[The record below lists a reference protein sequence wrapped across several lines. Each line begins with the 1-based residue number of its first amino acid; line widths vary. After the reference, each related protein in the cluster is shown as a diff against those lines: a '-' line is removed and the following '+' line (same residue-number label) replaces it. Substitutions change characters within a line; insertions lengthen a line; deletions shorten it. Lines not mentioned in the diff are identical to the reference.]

1 MKPLSSRASRSG
13 FAVALLLL
21 AGVNTIRAAGPGLLA
36 EYFDNSDFTTLR
48 LTTTNATVNF
58 DWGAGIPAAGVGA
71 DTFSVRWSG
80 QVEARFSETYTFHV
94 VADDGARLWV
104 NDRLL
109 LTRTVYSASAI
120 EMSGTIA
127 LEAGRR
133 YNLVLEYMENTGNAR
148 VQLGWSSASQPK
160 EIIPQSQLYPAPAL
174 PEAGS
179 LLKENWTGIA
189 GTNLSALTNFAS
201 YPNKPNGREFL
212 TSFEC
217 FQRDWTNDY
226 GSRVSGFI
234 LPAVSGNYTFAVA
247 GADTVQLFLSTTT
260 NAVNRQLIAS
270 VTNGTGFRQFTNS
283 PSQISA
289 PIALSAGQ
297 KYFVELLLK
306 AGVGDD
312 HFSVAW
318 QPPGATNFTV
328 IPADSLVP
336 AGLHRAPVAQANYFD
351 TLVPTHPRLLVSNE
365 KFEWMRRTVA
375 SNSIPQLRTWW
386 VSLSN
391 SANSILTQPT
401 NVYVPD
407 ERGTI
412 LGISRSVLDRVQKL
426 ALAWQ
431 MAGNTNFAE
440 RAWLELDAA
449 SQFPDWHPA
458 HFLDTA
464 EMTHAFAIGYDWL
477 YDYWTPARRTTIRS
491 AIINKGLNQSLT
503 IYTNLSSWASAG
515 NNNWNLVCNG
525 GMVLGALAIG
535 AEHESTNEFIVARAI
550 TSAAGV
556 LRHFTTDNGGWY
568 EGAGYWDYTTE
579 YAMRLFA
586 GLESALGSDY
596 SLSDIRGTWETGL
609 VPMLMVGP
617 TKLSFNFADAGAGN
631 LRGFQM
637 FWLARRYNRPEFAW
651 YERTNAPPEVLD
663 ALWYDARG
671 TDPAAS
677 KVSPDIFFRGP
688 QNTTSFEPAD
698 ALTLRTRWNDVDA
711 TFLGTKAGELGA
723 SHGNLDAGGFVLDAL
738 GRRWAHDLGGDSYAL
753 PGYFG
758 AQRWDYYRLRAEGH
772 NTLVVNPT
780 ANDDQVV
787 GATPPVVLFQSAPEG
802 DRSATVMDLT
812 TAYTGVTRLWRG
824 FSLFND
830 RRHVLVQ
837 DEIQAS
843 TPATVWWFMHVHT
856 NENPVIEPDGTS
868 AMLTQGTDRLWLK
881 ILSGGGTFALSNAVP
896 LPTSPNDTNQNA
908 NASYRKF
915 AIKLTNVTNTT
926 LAVLMVPL
934 NPGENP
940 PASIPAL
947 TALSTW
953 GAVSNQPPTL
963 LATNVPV
970 PGAFVDIDLGA
981 LVTDNET
988 ALADLLFTVTA
999 TNGTVTLLADGRTAR
1014 FTPGSNFFDAVTF
1027 RFTVTDTRPD
1037 ARLLL
1042 AYDFESPVSEITGNV
1057 TDASG
1062 QFRDGTLEAL
1072 HTGTFAYDTNS
1083 PPALGVLSAQSLR
1096 LTGSGT
1102 NEARLS
1108 RSLPATEFNLSDND
1122 WTFAG
1127 WFRRAA
1133 TANDDFIFYVGDS
1146 DGFGGNQELHLYG
1159 QGGQQRLV
1167 LAHYNSGGTQDVN
1180 LVSATTATTGAWHHA
1195 AVVFDRTAPSNGTVR
1210 LYLDGSLVG
1219 STTVA
1224 WALNQTPPLRFG
1236 GHNSTTFGQDR
1247 WFNGHLDD
1255 LALFRSA
1262 LSATDIARLAQTP
1275 VGNLGG
1281 LTVTGLVTVTPPVKT
1296 STLIST
1302 GAVWRFHDSTNDP
1315 GPTWRDAAFNDSL
1328 WKHGFAQLGF
1338 GDGDETSLVT
1348 SNGQVATYFRRAFT
1362 VADAS
1367 KILSL
1372 TARLLRDDGAVVHL
1386 NGVEV
1391 WRSNMPTGVVAHT
1404 TPASSSVPAGD
1415 ETTNFYT
1422 QALSPALLVSGL
1434 NLLAVE
1440 VHQNT
1445 ATSSDLSFDF
1455 DLTATSYLSPP
1466 NLAPDVLF
1474 LAPTNGAALN
1484 EPANVTLSSIARD
1497 GDGMVARV
1505 EFFDGATKVGEAT
1518 VPPYSV
1524 IASNLG
1530 TGPHTLTAL
1539 VTDNNGATGSDVVT
1553 VEVVTLI
1560 PVTLSPAGSVWKYL
1574 DNGSDQGTAWRSNN
1588 FNDATWAG
1596 GRAMLGYGDASGT
1609 YPRTTNSYGP
1619 NPNNKYITTYYR
1631 RALFIPNAADI
1642 SSLTA
1647 RLQRDDGA
1655 VVYLNGAEVW
1665 RNNMPAGTITNLT
1678 LASSTVSGTN
1688 ETNWVTATLNPA
1700 ALFNGTNFIAVE
1712 IHQDATNS
1720 SDIAFDFELNAS
1732 VAVHQPPPLT
1742 LLGAPG
1748 NLTFTWPADAAW
1760 FALRSATNL
1769 TPPVAWTTLTNTAVF
1784 TNATWRVT
1792 LPATTNGQR
1801 FFRLQTP

>member
-1 MKPLSSRASRSG
+1 MKLRWAG
-13 FAVALLLL
+13 LTVLGVWLGVAL
-21 AGVNTIRAAGPGLLA
+21 AQAAGSGLLG
-36 EYFDNSDFTTLR
+36 EYYDNSDFTTLR
-48 LTTTNATVNF
+48 LTTTNATVDF
-58 DWGAGIPAAGVGA
+58 DWGTGIPAAGVGA

-120 EMSGTIA
+120 EMTGSIA

-133 YNLVLEYMENTGNAR
+133 YNLALEYMENTGNAR

-160 EIIPQSQLYPAPAL
+160 EIIPQSQLYPTPAL

-189 GTNLSALTNFAS
+189 GTNLSALTNLAN
-201 YPNKPNGREFL
+201 YPSRPNSREFL

-217 FQRDWTNDY
+217 FQRDWTDSY

-260 NAVNRQLIAS
+260 NAANRQLIAS
-270 VTNGTGFRQFTNS
+270 VTNATGFRQFTNS

-336 AGLHRAPVAQANYFD
+336 AGLHRVPVAQANYFD

-375 SNSIPQLRTWW
+375 SNSIPQVRSWW
-386 VSLSN
+386 LTLSN

-431 MAGNTNFAE
+431 MTGNSNFAE

-464 EMTHAFAIGYDWL
+464 EMTHAFAVGYDWL

-556 LRHFTTDNGGWY
+556 LKHFTTDNGGWY
-568 EGAGYWDYTTE
+568 EGPGYWDYTTE

-586 GLESALGSDY
+586 GLESALGSDF
-596 SLSDIRGTWETGL
+596 SLSDIRAMWETGL
-609 VPMLMVGP
+609 EPMLMVGP

-631 LRGFQM
+631 LRGLQL
-637 FWLARRYNRPEFAW
+637 FWLSRRYNRPEFAW
-651 YERTNAPPEVLD
+651 YERTNAAPEVLD

-671 TDPAAS
+671 ADPAAS
-677 KVSPDIFFRGP
+677 GVSPDMFFRGS

-698 ALTLRTRWNDVDA
+698 AITLRTRWNDADA
-711 TFLGTKAGELGA
+711 TFLATKAGEIGA
-723 SHGNLDAGGFVLDAL
+723 SHGHFDAGSFVLDAL
-738 GRRWAHDLGGDSYAL
+738 GRRWAHDLGSDSYAL

-758 AQRWDYYRLRAEGH
+758 AQRWDYYRLRAEGQ
-772 NTLVVNPT
+772 NTLVVNPSSG
-780 ANDDQVV
+780 DDQVL

-824 FSLFND
+824 FSLFNQ

-856 NENPVIEPDGTS
+856 NENPVIDPDGTS

-915 AIKLTNVTNTT
+915 AIELTNVTNTT

-934 NPGENP
+934 NPGEVP
-940 PASIPAL
+940 PTNFPAL
-947 TALSTW
+947 ASLVNW
-953 GAVSNQPPTL
+953 GAISNQPP
-963 LATNVPV
+963 AVASTNVPV
-970 PGAFVDIDLGA
+970 PGSFVDIDLRA
-981 LVTDNET
+981 LAADNET
-988 ALADLLFTVTA
+988 ALNDLLFSITT
-999 TNGTVTLLADGRTAR
+999 TNGTVTLLADGHTAR
-1014 FTPGSNFFDAVTF
+1014 FTPGPDFFAPVTM
-1027 RFTVTDTRPD
+1027 RYTVTDTRPD
-1037 ARLLL
+1037 SRLLL
-1042 AYDFESPVSEITGNV
+1042 AYDFESPVSEVASNV

-1072 HTGTFAYDTNS
+1072 NSGTFAYDTNTPS
-1083 PPALGVLSAQSLR
+1083 ALGVLSAQSLR

-1108 RSLPATEFNLSDND
+1108 RNLPTTEFNLSDSD

-1127 WFRRAA
+1127 WFRRAV
-1133 TANDDFIFYVGDS
+1133 TANDDFIFYVGNS
-1146 DGFGGNQELHLYG
+1146 DGFGGNQELQLYG
-1159 QGGQQRLV
+1159 QSGQNRLV

-1180 LVSATTATTGAWHHA
+1180 LVSGTTATTGAWHHA
-1195 AVVFDRTAPSNGTVR
+1195 AVVFNRTAPSTGTVR
-1210 LYLDGSLVG
+1210 LYLDGALVG
-1219 STTVA
+1219 STSVG
-1224 WALNQTPPLRFG
+1224 WALNQSTALRFG

-1262 LSATDIARLAQTP
+1262 LSAAEISRIAQSPLA
-1275 VGNLGG
+1275 NFGG
-1281 LTVTGLVTVTPPVKT
+1281 LSVTGLVTVTPPVWT
-1296 STLIST
+1296 TTLIST
-1302 GAVWRFHDSTNDP
+1302 GAVWRFHDATNDP
-1315 GPTWRDAAFNDSL
+1315 GPAWRDAAFNDSP
-1328 WKHGFAQLGF
+1328 WKRGFAQFGF

-1348 SNGQVATYFRRAFT
+1348 SNGQVTTYFRRAFT
-1362 VADAS
+1362 VVDAS
-1367 KILSL
+1367 KFLSL
-1372 TARLLRDDGAVVHL
+1372 TARLLRDDGAVVWL
-1386 NGVEV
+1386 NGIEV
-1391 WRSNMPTGVVAHT
+1391 WRSNMPTGAVTHLT
-1404 TPASSSVPAGD
+1404 LASSSVPAGD
-1415 ETTNFYT
+1415 ETTNFYS
-1422 QALSPALLVSGL
+1422 QALSPALLL
-1434 NLLAVE
+1434 NGTNWITIE
-1440 VHQNT
+1440 VHQN
-1445 ATSSDLSFDF
+1445 AANSSDLSFDF
-1455 DLTATSYLSPP
+1455 ELTATSYLIPP
-1466 NLAPDVLF
+1466 NIAPEVLF
-1474 LAPTNGAALN
+1474 TAPANGAILNGPTNVVLAAL
-1484 EPANVTLSSIARD
+1484 ARD
-1497 GDGMVARV
+1497 AGGSVAQV
-1505 EFFDGATKVGEAT
+1505 EFFVDAFKIGEA
-1518 VPPYSV
+1518 VAPPFSV
-1524 IASNLG
+1524 VASNVS

-1539 VTDNNGATGSDVVT
+1539 VTDNNGSAASDVITMEIVS
-1553 VEVVTLI
+1553 LI
-1560 PVTLSPAGSVWKYL
+1560 PATLSPAGAIWKYL
-1574 DNGSDQGTAWRSNN
+1574 DNGTDPATAWRSNS
-1588 FNDATWAG
+1588 FNDASWPS
-1596 GRAMLGYGDASGT
+1596 GRAMLGYGDANGT
-1609 YPRTTNSYGP
+1609 YPRTTNSFGP
-1619 NPNNKYITTYYR
+1619 DPNNKYITTYYR
-1631 RALFIPNAADI
+1631 RAFFIPNAADI
-1642 SSLTA
+1642 TSLTA

-1655 VVYLNGAEVW
+1655 VVYLNGGEVW
-1665 RNNMPAGTITNLT
+1665 RNNMPGGTITNLT
-1678 LASSTVSGTN
+1678 RASATVSGAN
-1688 ETNWVTATLNPA
+1688 ETNWFTTTFNPA
-1700 ALFNGTNFIAVE
+1700 ALISGTNIIAVE

-1732 VAVHQPPPLT
+1732 VAIHDEPALGIARALGTVMLSWPVEAAWVSVVTTTNLASPVLWQPLT
-1742 LLGAPG
+1742 NAP
-1748 NLTFTWPADAAW
+1748 
-1760 FALRSATNL
+1760 
-1769 TPPVAWTTLTNTAVF
+1769 VLTNGA
-1784 TNATWRVT
+1784 WRVT
-1792 LPATTNGQR
+1792 LPAAPGSSR

>member
-1 MKPLSSRASRSG
+1 MKLRWAG
-13 FAVALLLL
+13 LTALGLLLGS
-21 AGVNTIRAAGPGLLA
+21 AWAQAAGSGLLG
-36 EYFDNSDFTTLR
+36 EYYDNSDFTTLK
-48 LTTTNATVNF
+48 LASTNATVDF
-58 DWGAGIPAAGVGA
+58 DWGTGIPATGVGA

-94 VADDGARLWV
+94 LADDGARLWV

-120 EMSGTIA
+120 EMSGSIA

-133 YNLVLEYMENTGNAR
+133 YNLALEYMENTGNAR
-148 VQLGWSSASQPK
+148 VQLGWSSPSQPK
-160 EIIPQSQLYPAPAL
+160 EIIPQSQLYPTPAL

-189 GTNLSALTNFAS
+189 GTNLSALTNLVD
-201 YPNKPNGREFL
+201 YPNKPDGREFL

-217 FQRDWTNDY
+217 FQRDWADDY
-226 GSRVSGFI
+226 GSRVSGYI
-234 LPAVSGNYTFAVA
+234 LPAVSGHHRFAVA
-247 GADTVQLFLSTTT
+247 GGDTVRLFLSTTT
-260 NAVNRQLIAS
+260 NAVNKQLIAS
-270 VTNGTGFRQFTNS
+270 VTNATGFREFTNL
-283 PSQISA
+283 PSQVSA
-289 PIALSAGQ
+289 PIALVAGQ
-297 KYFVELLLK
+297 RYFVELLLK
-306 AGVGDD
+306 AGTGPD

-318 QPPGATNFTV
+318 QQPGATNFTV
-328 IPADSLVP
+328 IPADSIVP

-351 TLVPTHPRLLVSNE
+351 TLVPAHPRLLASSE

-375 SNSIPQLRTWW
+375 SNSIPQVRSWW
-386 VSLSN
+386 LTLSN
-391 SANSILTQPT
+391 SANGILTQPT

-412 LGISRSVLDRVQKL
+412 LGVSRSVLDRVQKL

-431 MAGNTNFAE
+431 MTGRSNFAE

-491 AIINKGLNQSLT
+491 AIINKGLNQSLN

-568 EGAGYWDYTTE
+568 EGPGYWDYTTE

-631 LRGFQM
+631 LRGFQL

-677 KVSPDIFFRGP
+677 GVPPDGFFRGA

-698 ALTLRTRWNDVDA
+698 AITLRTRWNDGDA

-780 ANDDQVV
+780 ANEDQVV
-787 GATPPVVLFQSAPEG
+787 GATPPVVLFQSAPGG
-802 DRSATVMDLT
+802 DRSAVVMDLT

-824 FSLFND
+824 FSLFNS

-837 DEIQAS
+837 DEIQAA

-856 NENPVIEPDGTS
+856 NGNPVIEPDGTS

-881 ILSGGGTFALSNAVP
+881 IISGGGTFALSNAVP
-896 LPTSPNDTNQNA
+896 LPTSPNNTNQNG

-915 AIKLTNVTNTT
+915 AIHLANVTNTT

-940 PASIPAL
+940 PTNFPTLAPL
-947 TALSTW
+947 VNW
-953 GAVSNQPPTL
+953 GAISNQPPV
-963 LATNVPV
+963 LASTNVIA
-970 PGAFVDIDLGA
+970 PGSFVDIDLRA
-981 LVTDNET
+981 LVSDNET
-988 ALADLLFTVTA
+988 AAEDLLFSITA
-999 TNGTVTLLADGRTAR
+999 SNGTVTLLADGHTAR
-1014 FTPGSNFFDAVTF
+1014 FTPPASFTEPVTL
-1027 RFTVTDTRPD
+1027 RFTATDTRAD
-1037 ARLLL
+1037 SRLLL
-1042 AYDFESPVSEITGNV
+1042 AYDFEPPVSEVVSNV
-1057 TDASG
+1057 TDVSG
-1062 QFRDGTLEAL
+1062 QFHDGTLDAL
-1072 HTGTFAYDTNS
+1072 GAGTFAWDTNAPS
-1083 PPALGVLSAQSLR
+1083 ALGVLSAQSLA
-1096 LTGSGT
+1096 LAGSGT
-1102 NEARLS
+1102 NQARLS
-1108 RSLPATEFNLSDND
+1108 CGLASGEFNLSDSD

-1127 WFRRAA
+1127 WFRRTA
-1133 TANDDFIFYVGDS
+1133 TANDDFIFYVGNS
-1146 DGFGGNQELHLYG
+1146 DGFGGNQELQLYG
-1159 QGGQQRLV
+1159 QSGQSRLV

-1180 LVSATTATTGAWHHA
+1180 LASAATATAGAWHHA

-1210 LYLDGSLVG
+1210 LYLDGASVG
-1219 STTVA
+1219 STTVN
-1224 WALNQTPPLRFG
+1224 WALNQSTPLRFG

-1247 WFNGHLDD
+1247 WFNGQLDD
-1255 LALFRSA
+1255 LALFRAA
-1262 LSATDIARLAQTP
+1262 LSASDIARLASLP
-1275 VGNLGG
+1275 VANFGG
-1281 LTVTGLVTVTPPVKT
+1281 LTVTGLVTVTPPVRT
-1296 STLIST
+1296 MTLIST
-1302 GAVWRFHDSTNDP
+1302 GAVWRFHDATNDP
-1315 GPTWRDAAFNDSL
+1315 GLAWASADFNDSA
-1328 WKHGFAQLGF
+1328 WKRGFAQLGF
-1338 GDGDETSLVT
+1338 GDGDETSLVM
-1348 SNGQVATYFRRAFT
+1348 SNSQVTTFFRRSFAMP
-1362 VADAS
+1362 DAS
-1367 KILSL
+1367 KIHSL
-1372 TARLLRDDGAVVHL
+1372 TARLLRDDGAVVYL

-1391 WRSNMPTGVVAHT
+1391 WRSNMPTGAVTRAT
-1404 TPASSSVPAGD
+1404 LASSSVPAGD
-1415 ETTNFYT
+1415 ESTNFYS
-1422 QALSPALLVSGL
+1422 QALSPALLL
-1434 NLLAVE
+1434 NGTNWVAVE
-1440 VHQNT
+1440 VHQN
-1445 ATSSDLSFDF
+1445 AANSSDLSFDF
-1455 DLTATSYLSPP
+1455 ELTATSYLIPP
-1466 NLAPDVLF
+1466 NINPEVLF
-1474 LAPTNGAALN
+1474 TGPANGAVVNGPTNVVLGAL
-1484 EPANVTLSSIARD
+1484 ARD
-1497 GDGMVARV
+1497 ADGSVAQV
-1505 EFFDGATKVGEAT
+1505 EFFDGATKIGDAVM
-1518 VPPYSV
+1518 PPFTML
-1524 IASNLG
+1524 ASNLG
-1530 TGPHTLTAL
+1530 FGPHTLTA
-1539 VTDNNGATGSDVVT
+1539 VVADNNGSTGSDVVT
-1553 VEVVTLI
+1553 MEIVSLI
-1560 PVTLSPAGSVWKYL
+1560 PATLSPAGAVWKYL
-1574 DNGSDQGTAWRSNN
+1574 DNGTDPATAWRSNS
-1588 FNDATWAG
+1588 FNDASWG
-1596 GRAMLGYGDASGT
+1596 SGRAMLGYGDANGT
-1609 YPRTTNSYGP
+1609 YPRTTNSFGP

-1631 RALFIPNAADI
+1631 RAFFIPNAADI
-1642 SSLTA
+1642 TALGA

-1655 VVYLNGAEVW
+1655 VVYLNGGEVW
-1665 RNNMPAGTITNLT
+1665 RNNMPGGSITNLT
-1678 LASSTVSGTN
+1678 RASATVSGAN
-1688 ETNWVTATLNPA
+1688 ETNWFTTTLNPA
-1700 ALFNGTNFIAVE
+1700 ALISGTNVLAVE

-1720 SDIAFDFELNAS
+1720 SDIAFDFELNAI
-1732 VAVHQPPPLT
+1732 VAVHGAPPLEMFS
-1742 LLGAPG
+1742 APG
-1748 NLTFTWPADAAW
+1748 SLTFTWPAEAAW
-1760 FALRSATNL
+1760 FGLHAATNL
-1769 TPPVAWTTLTNTAVF
+1769 TPPVAWAPVTNPPVF
-1784 TNATWRVT
+1784 ISDHWTIT
-1792 LPATTNGQR
+1792 LPSPTNGQR
-1801 FFRLQTP
+1801 FYRLKSL